1 MGNKDNILV
10 ESIKTGD
17 TSTAI
22 KLLNK
27 NKKSSKIVVFYSF
40 NLFNPGDLF
49 VEIKKKIIS
58 SYFTSFFFFLNIF
71 VSKQKGSLSIDTTQL
86 KSKFKLIFTLISRV
100 VAYSLR
106 VLCLL
111 CIKLVFKFCLE
122 NSV

>member
-58 SYFTSFFFFLNIF
+58 SYFTSFFFFL
-71 VSKQKGSLSIDTTQL
+71 
-86 KSKFKLIFTLISRV
+86 
-100 VAYSLR
+100 
-106 VLCLL
+106 
-111 CIKLVFKFCLE
+111 
-122 NSV
+122 